1 MFERFFGGKQKEAVV
16 TNEKMLA
23 NELRTPK
30 GSYFNNLKTIVAALT
45 LAGFILPLAS
55 IDKAVAGPPRET
67 KQMSEV
73 NPQTETGQRKMA
85 ELLQKIKNEKGL
97 DITMAGGHFVGTQE
111 QTKEIVQIES
121 AKKIY
126 QEAYQ
131 KAKENQTPYQEVA
144 FATENQP
151 VALENF
157 LNALGVKINPEVQKV
172 LDQADYRA
180 VFCCQDASTTN
191 KGLFL
196 KTKPL
201 NTPEEFTRVTK
212 QMGKS
217 LPSWEPNMINDL
229 KNIFFP
235 GSEFKET
242 PEFQK
247 VPYRDKYGF
256 MTLSLQYANIKDT
269 AGANHYFGYVYWDE
283 MLFISNNQD
292 CLKKM
297 TDAHSPE
304 PGL

>member
-111 QTKEIVQIES
+111 QTKEIVQIE
-121 AKKIY
+121 
-126 QEAYQ
+126 
-131 KAKENQTPYQEVA
+131 
-144 FATENQP
+144 
-151 VALENF
+151 
-157 LNALGVKINPEVQKV
+157 
-172 LDQADYRA
+172 
-180 VFCCQDASTTN
+180 
-191 KGLFL
+191 
-196 KTKPL
+196 
-201 NTPEEFTRVTK
+201 
-212 QMGKS
+212 
-217 LPSWEPNMINDL
+217 
-229 KNIFFP
+229 
-235 GSEFKET
+235 
-242 PEFQK
+242 
-247 VPYRDKYGF
+247 
-256 MTLSLQYANIKDT
+256 QYANIKDT